1 MKRMSSSP
9 EPPEPQQGAAASP
22 PEVVTRRQAM
32 TRFGAVGGLL
42 ALAPVLAACGSE
54 SSSATSAAT
63 TGTGAATT
71 GAREVKQ
78 IGFSHPFPGTDIY
91 RPLQKGLLEEAER
104 LGVEV
109 LESQA
114 EGKADKQL
122 AEIRTWIASG
132 VPGVTILNVAG
143 EGLGPIVEQAHGKDV
158 KIVGYASHIDG
169 EDGYVVFDNRQGA
182 QLVADEASRYID
194 ENLADLDTIEVGL
207 LTLDSLGET
216 GTTRVG
222 GCVEMLRALQPRIE
236 VVAKAEGTNIA
247 GPAQEATRSMIQA
260 HPDIR
265 LMICISDDGQVG
277 AYQALKS
284 AGKERDV
291 WLAGYDGSRVAM
303 RLLLDGDML
312 GCTAAIPLRRVGA
325 AAVRIPYGLAVGEGP
340 DGYSAPYE
348 LVTNETAELA
358 ERLIADYD

>member
-1 MKRMSSSP
+1 MKRTSSSP
-9 EPPEPQQGAAASP
+9 EPQQGVAASP

-32 TRFGAVGGLL
+32 TRFGAVGGLF
-42 ALAPVLAACGSE
+42 ALAPVFAACGSE
-54 SSSATSAAT
+54 GSSATSAT

-71 GAREVKQ
+71 AAREVKQ
-78 IGFSHPFPGTDIY
+78 IAFSHPFPGTDIY
-91 RPLQKGLLEEAER
+91 RPLQKGLLEEAGR
-104 LGVEV
+104 LGVKV

-114 EGKADKQL
+114 EGMADKQL

-132 VPGVTILNVAG
+132 VPGIAILNVAG
-143 EGLGPIVEQAHGKDV
+143 EGLGPIIEQAHAKDV

-182 QLVADEASRYID
+182 QLVAENASRYID
-194 ENLADLDTIEVGL
+194 ENLADLETIELGL
-207 LTLDSLGET
+207 LTLDAIGET

-222 GCVEMLRALQPRIE
+222 GCVEILKGLQPRVK
-236 VVAKAEGTNIA
+236 VVAKAEGTNVA

-260 HPDIR
+260 HPDIK

-284 AGKERDV
+284 AGKERNV
-291 WLAGYDGSRVAM
+291 WLGGYDGSRVAM

-312 GCTAAIPLRRVGA
+312 GCTEAIPLRRIGA
-325 AAVRIPYGLAVGEGP
+325 AAVRIPYGLATGDGP
-340 DGYSAPYE
+340 DGYAAPYE
-348 LVTNETAELA
+348 LVTNDTPELA
-358 ERLIADYD
+358 KRLIADYD